1 MGGRRQADHGVLTPR
16 CPLACA
22 KLLEP
27 RLLRSFFICFIP
39 SISAPSTFD
48 FSAFQKDPLPSSQE
62 NFARLT
68 KSKGQNYR
76 RSNRHQ
82 SNFKNA
88 DLNSLRQFAFNLVNK
103 DRDKHHSPPVQYDE
117 GLSKVAQA
125 YAEYLAQSG
134 FFGHI
139 DPFGR
144 NPQDRATLYGVTKP
158 VAENLAWGSSNYQR
172 PEDLLSQAEKDM
184 MAEPPN
190 QMNHRFN
197 IVNPRNRSVG
207 VGVAINGDKVV
218 LVQEFS
224 TVEP

>member
-1 MGGRRQADHGVLTPR
+1 MRKTIGAALTAVVLQ
-16 CPLACA
+16 
-22 KLLEP
+22 LLYC
-27 RLLRSFFICFIP
+27 SP

-48 FSAFQKDPLPSSQE
+48 FSAFQKDPLPNSQE

-68 KSKGQNYR
+68 KSKGQHYR
-76 RSNRHQ
+76 GSNRHQ

-88 DLNSLRQFAFNLVNK
+88 DLNSLRQFAFNLVNQ
-103 DRDKHHSPPVQYDE
+103 DRDKHRSPPVQYDE

-144 NPQDRATLYGVTKP
+144 TPQDRATLFGVTQP
-158 VAENLAWGSSNYQR
+158 VSENLAWGSSNYQT

-207 VGVAINGDKVV
+207 IGVAIKGDKVV

-224 TVEP
+224 TAEH